1 MSFLVALVI
10 PLRFL
15 RWYGEGREEASVGD
29 VDIGE
34 KREEEEEEEE
44 MEVYGNI
51 SDAAGFVPGTIVFE
65 VKKFILG
72 GEILSREECMVEGGG
87 GGGGGKSSSPR

>member
-1 MSFLVALVI
+1 VSFLVALVT

-34 KREEEEEEEE
+34 KREEEV
-44 MEVYGNI
+44 EVYGNI

-87 GGGGGKSSSPR
+87 GGGGGGKSSSPR